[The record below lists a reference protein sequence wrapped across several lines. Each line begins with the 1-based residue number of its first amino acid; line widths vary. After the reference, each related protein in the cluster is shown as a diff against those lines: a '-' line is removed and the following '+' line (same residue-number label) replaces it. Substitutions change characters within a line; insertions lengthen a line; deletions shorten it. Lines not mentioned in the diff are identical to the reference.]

1 MKNLLYLFTLTAIF
15 SMSVCIAAPTTT
27 TTTTTTKTSTGSGT
41 LTTTSTSTM
50 QNGYKT
56 TEPTVTVQNEPDYT
70 VVSKNHENFYYDK
83 YGKMIAHDK
92 VLKTGTF
99 FYNATGQFVG
109 KSVLRGEKTYY
120 YNSIGQFIG
129 VCDINGACQDK
140 NFESTGKIPPLP
152 MVKNFKP
159 FFDDSFLNQQKS
171 TDEEE

>member
-1 MKNLLYLFTLTAIF
+1 MRKYLYLFALLAVI
-15 SMSVCIAAPTTT
+15 SAPVCFAVPSTTS
-27 TTTTTTKTSTGSGT
+27 TTTTTKTSTGTGVI
-41 LTTTSTSTM
+41 TTSSTTTM
-50 QNGYKT
+50 QNGYKS

-92 VLKTGTF
+92 ILKTGTF
-99 FYNATGQFVG
+99 FYNSTGQYVG
-109 KSVLRGEKTYY
+109 KSLPRGEKTYY

-129 VCDINGACQDK
+129 VCSINGECQDK
-140 NFESTGKIPPLP
+140 NFVSTGKIPPLP

-159 FFDDSFLNQQKS
+159 FFDDSFLKQQKT

>member
-1 MKNLLYLFTLTAIF
+1 MKKLLYLFALLVVITVP
-15 SMSVCIAAPTTT
+15 VCIAAPATT
-27 TTTTTTKTSTGSGT
+27 TTTTTTKTSTETGT
-41 LTTTSTSTM
+41 VTTTSTSTM

-70 VVSKNHENFYYDK
+70 VVSKNRENFYYDK

-92 VLKTGTF
+92 ILKTGTF
-99 FYNATGQFVG
+99 FYNATGQYVG
-109 KSVLRGEKTYY
+109 KSVPRGEKTYY

-129 VCDINGACQDK
+129 VCDIKGDCQDK
-140 NFESTGKIPPLP
+140 AFASTGKIPPLP

-159 FFDDSFLNQQKS
+159 FFDDSFLNQQKT

>member
-1 MKNLLYLFTLTAIF
+1 MKKLLYLFTLIALV
-15 SMSVCIAAPTTT
+15 SVPVCIAAPATT
-27 TTTTTTKTSTGSGT
+27 TTTTTTKTSTGTGT
-41 LTTTSTSTM
+41 ITTTQTSTM

-56 TEPTVTVQNEPDYT
+56 TEAPVVVQNEPDYT

-99 FYNATGQFVG
+99 FG
-109 KSVLRGEKTYY
+109 KSLPRGEKTFY

-129 VCDINGACQDK
+129 VCDVNGDCQDK
-140 NFESTGKIPPLP
+140 NFVSTGKIPPLP
-152 MVKNFKP
+152 MIKNFKP
-159 FFDDSFLNQQKS
+159 FFDDSFLNQQKT